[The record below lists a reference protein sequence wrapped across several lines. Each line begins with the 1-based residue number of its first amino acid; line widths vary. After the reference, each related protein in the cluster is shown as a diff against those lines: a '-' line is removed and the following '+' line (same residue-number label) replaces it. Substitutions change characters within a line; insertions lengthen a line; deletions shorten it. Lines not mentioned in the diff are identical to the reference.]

1 MLDTKSKVSI
11 GFLIII
17 VSLFVIL
24 FIAFVLN
31 SLRLKL
37 NINSVQDIINVFL
50 WFKSIFKDFIESLKF
65 IYSL

>member
-1 MLDTKSKVSI
+1 MLDIKSKVAI
-11 GFLIII
+11 GFLMII

-24 FIAFVLN
+24 FIAFILN

-37 NINSVQDIINVFL
+37 NINSIQDIVNVFL

>member
-1 MLDTKSKVSI
+1 MLDTKSKVAI

-24 FIAFVLN
+24 FIAFILN

-37 NINSVQDIINVFL
+37 NINSIQDIVNVFL